1 MLLNKL
7 SIEVLMY
14 LTRSPLRISTSF
26 ISKTRELSA
35 VPSGQHRELPT
46 RPLIMV
52 YKILH
57 SLRFKLK
64 NTKSGKQEMNSRDP
78 IGNAL
83 PVAIVAHNS
92 WKRKI
97 GQNWEYNN
105 QNVSIVIYDT
115 DIPYRLYIYNKLTTT
130 TLIYFC

>member
-26 ISKTRELSA
+26 ISKTRELSE
-35 VPSGQHRELPT
+35 VLSDQHRELPA

-64 NTKSGKQEMNSRDP
+64 STESGKQEMNSRDP

-83 PVAIVAHNS
+83 PVAIVAHERG
-92 WKRKI
+92 KLDRI
-97 GQNWEYNN
+97 GNTTTRTYLLSSMIQ
-105 QNVSIVIYDT
+105 IFRT
-115 DIPYRLYIYNKLTTT
+115 GYIYNKLTTT